1 MMIDVTRTIVGAV
14 APPTTTTIATDDL
27 ADRIIDDYRVFMAQM
42 KCAMSERLVRLGIS
56 MAQLN
61 IMYTLQRNG
70 EMPMSRL
77 ADVLNVSLS
86 NASGLVDRMEERGF
100 VERTRVPE
108 DRRVVLVRIT
118 AAGAQVI
125 EENDARNDDLL
136 RTVLH
141 RLEPEELPLVAR
153 VMTEFRAAV
162 EATIAMPLPDRHPVS
177 TLAPRSR

>member
-1 MMIDVTRTIVGAV
+1 MMIYVTRTIAGAV
-14 APPTTTTIATDDL
+14 APQATSTIATDDL

-86 NASGLVDRMEERGF
+86 NASGLVDRMEERGSSS
-100 VERTRVPE
+100 
-108 DRRVVLVRIT
+108 
-118 AAGAQVI
+118 G
-125 EENDARNDDLL
+125 
-136 RTVLH
+136 
-141 RLEPEELPLVAR
+141 
-153 VMTEFRAAV
+153 RAAPKIAESCSCASRRLV
-162 EATIAMPLPDRHPVS
+162 PRYSKRTTPATTTCCGPSCTGSSRTS
-177 TLAPRSR
+177 CRSSLG

>member
-1 MMIDVTRTIVGAV
+1 MPLVNFTTREITCKLVYYG
-14 APPTTTTIATDDL
+14 PGRSGKTTNLLYIH
-27 ADRIIDDYRVFMAQM
+27 
-42 KCAMSERLVRLGIS
+42 G
-56 MAQLN
+56 
-61 IMYTLQRNG
+61 
-70 EMPMSRL
+70 
-77 ADVLNVSLS
+77 
-86 NASGLVDRMEERGF
+86 
-100 VERTRVPE
+100 RVPE

-141 RLEPEELPLVAR
+141 RLEPDELPLVAR